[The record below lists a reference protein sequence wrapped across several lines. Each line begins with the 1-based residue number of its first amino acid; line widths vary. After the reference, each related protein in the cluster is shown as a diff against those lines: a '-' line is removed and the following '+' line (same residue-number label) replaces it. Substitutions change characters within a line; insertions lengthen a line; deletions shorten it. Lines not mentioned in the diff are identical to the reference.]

1 MVIPE
6 KSISTR
12 QQMSRKVIAFNL
24 TTRASD
30 QERRIYQHKK
40 NASWM
45 RFYDHNL
52 SDSYH
57 LIIYIYE
64 YPKQ

>member
-24 TTRASD
+24 TARASD

-40 NASWM
+40 M
-45 RFYDHNL
+45 PP
-52 SDSYH
+52 
-57 LIIYIYE
+57 E
-64 YPKQ
+64 

>member
-40 NASWM
+40 M
-45 RFYDHNL
+45 PP
-52 SDSYH
+52 
-57 LIIYIYE
+57 E
-64 YPKQ
+64 